1 MTTQTVRRWTPQ
13 RKAALVLRLLRG
25 ETTAEAAAREHGLA
39 PAQVE
44 EWREQFLAGAEQALD
59 PQPAPP
65 SPSRR
70 RSLRV
75 CDTVA
80 DAVGNTPLVR
90 LNRVVPGLTGE
101 AWAKLEFMNPLG
113 SVKDR
118 VARHMVQ
125 AAARDG
131 RLSPGDVIV
140 EASSG
145 NTALGLG
152 MMAVL
157 EGYRCKVVVRD
168 RTSAEKVASLRALGV
183 EVQVVDGSLPREHP
197 ESYSRIMERV
207 VRETP
212 DCYFP
217 DQHNNRENNQ
227 AHYASTGPELWA
239 QMEGRIDVF
248 VAGVGTGGTIS
259 GVARYLKEK
268 DPRVRVVAVDP
279 VGSVFASYWRTRRLG
294 QPSRPWKLEGLGD
307 EDLCECVEWDLID
320 EFIQVPEQEAFL
332 CARELARKEAILAG
346 GSSGAALWGVRKV
359 VEGLQ
364 GAPARIA
371 TLFPDGGA
379 RYLTTFYSDE
389 WMKKNGFLE

>member
-1 MTTQTVRRWTPQ
+1 MATQTVRRWTPQ
-13 RKAALVLRLLRG
+13 RQAELVLRLLRG
-25 ETTAEAAAREHGLA
+25 ETTLAEAARLHDLDEEQLA
-39 PAQVE
+39 G
-44 EWREQFLAGAEQALD
+44 WRERFLEGALSGLT
-59 PQPAPP
+59 PAAQETPP
-65 SPSRR
+65 ERR
-70 RSLRV
+70 RARRV
-75 CDTVA
+75 FDSVA
-80 DAVGNTPLVR
+80 EAVGNTPLVR
-90 LNRVVPGLTGE
+90 LQRVVPGLAGE

-131 RLSPGDVIV
+131 RLEPGDVIV

-157 EGYRCKVVVRD
+157 GGYHCKVVVRD
-168 RTSAEKVASLRALGV
+168 RTSAEKVAALRALGV

-212 DCYFP
+212 NCYFP

-227 AHYASTGPELWA
+227 AHYLTTGPELWE

-259 GVARYLKEK
+259 GVARYLKER
-268 DPRVRVVAVDP
+268 DPRIKVVGVDP
-279 VGSVFASYWRTRRLG
+279 VGSVFAGYWRTRRLG
-294 QPSRPWKLEGLGD
+294 QPSPWKLEGLGD
-307 EDLCECVEWDLID
+307 EDLCDCVEWDLID
-320 EFIQVPEQEAFL
+320 DFLQVPQQEAFL

-346 GSSGAALWGVRKV
+346 GSSGAALWAVRQV
-359 VEGLQ
+359 AAGFQ
-364 GAPARIA
+364 GKPARIA
-371 TLFPDGGA
+371 TLFPDGGS

-389 WMKKNGFLE
+389 WMRTNGFLP